1 MKKIELYKR
10 LEVCK
15 KAKRSLLTSY
25 MEGYH
30 QSMVLD
36 AQIASITR
44 EMEELELGSRRPIRA
59 RGGA

>member
-1 MKKIELYKR
+1 MKKIELYKK
-10 LEVCK
+10 LEACK
-15 KAKRSLLTSY
+15 KVKRSLLTSY

-44 EMEELELGSRRPIRA
+44 EMDELAEKKPKIRDK
-59 RGGA
+59 